1 MVTEVGMGRE
11 GVTARV
17 EAVEREWIRVWKN
30 IIKWGEESDDPMGI
44 YVTALEPLPQIT
56 RIMDAG
62 AQE

>member
-1 MVTEVGMGRE
+1 MDQSLEE
-11 GVTARV
+11 Y
-17 EAVEREWIRVWKN
+17 N
-30 IIKWGEESDDPMGI
+30 KWGEESDDPMGI

>member
-30 IIKWGEESDDPMGI
+30 IINGEKSQMILWES
-44 YVTALEPLPQIT
+44 T
-56 RIMDAG
+56 
-62 AQE
+62 